1 MKRKKQTEEIEQK
14 IPVYT
19 MLQGRYLIGA
29 VMAQSSFSRIYRAYD
44 SVLDI
49 DVAVKEFISF
59 SEEDKEEFLYE
70 AGLFFG
76 SNEHPGLTA
85 VRDVFQEN
93 GQAFLVMEYLSGDN
107 LKEYLQKKHEN
118 RMEEGDFMRLLEPV
132 AETLSYLHSMGIVHC
147 AVTPD
152 KLIFDKEGRL
162 HLTGI
167 GCCRQRMKRGNPEK
181 RGEEAG
187 PWTDV
192 LGMSCVLKESIL
204 YKRMSD
210 ELHQTVRDGTSD
222 RIFRRPFCMEGLFKY
237 SDKVAVYTGAVKKEW
252 GEKWLEITADPDIQ
266 DEWKGKRAFLTR
278 KQKRFLIATVF
289 AVVIA
294 GFGIW
299 QGLLYYAEKE
309 PEKVLAYQIK
319 QDRKKQESFDQ
330 HPLSR
335 ADEEYDWIWDYA
347 QKNGRK
353 VEYENGVQYRLTKDQ
368 MKDKK
373 IVGNYIKPFAV
384 TADHLKKLI
393 ELKLNIRLRK
403 TNESVT
409 QASVF
414 QNNGELKIIEV
425 EASEENTYEYGEKDQ
440 LIKITIQSDMV
451 TGMVLQLN
459 VDAQPEVISTVLDEV
474 FPIIVPEA
482 YFTEEEIRGLL
493 EQLDKECKADEYG
506 YGSVYVRNHGK
517 YELLMHKDEGML
529 QYGDDDSDNR
539 IDMELKSYRVTA
551 DYAGKEEDFQRAG
564 NYARGSE
571 KYNEFMKFVK
581 ERAVSVKEED
591 GAVVYSLTEKD
602 AKDWGEPSNCH
613 LLTTTWQE
621 LVDHLKNKNYKMQ
634 ELKKKN
640 GIKVWDYGY
649 GAIETYFYKNI
660 DFQMDEQT
668 NIKIIY
674 DCLTDRIGLLEV
686 YNTMGQPE
694 QAAAAALDVISFLSL
709 DSGPVTNEDIRSKQE
724 QISEY
729 EAEGDGFYSGGNMED
744 LSYMI
749 LKSDAMGIFVAI
761 KRHGYPDGLF
771 VDSFSPYYWP

>member
-1 MKRKKQTEEIEQK
+1 MKRKKQREEIEQK

-19 MLQGRYLIGA
+19 MLQDRYLIGA

-44 SVLDI
+44 SILDI
-49 DVAVKEFISF
+49 DVAVKELISL
-59 SEEDKEEFLYE
+59 SEEDKEDFLYE
-70 AGLFFG
+70 AGLFLG
-76 SNEHPGLTA
+76 SNEHPGFTA
-85 VRDVFQEN
+85 VRDIFQEN
-93 GQAFLVMEYLSGDN
+93 GQAFLVMEYLSGES
-107 LKEYLQKKHEN
+107 LKEYLQKKRKN
-118 RMEEGDFMRLLEPV
+118 RMEERDFMRLLEPV
-132 AETLSYLHSMGIVHC
+132 AEALSYLHSMGIVHC

-152 KLIFDKEGRL
+152 KLIFDKEGKL

-167 GCCRQRMKRGNPEK
+167 GCCRQRMKRENPEK
-181 RGEEAG
+181 RREEAG

-210 ELHQTVRDGTSD
+210 EVHQTVRDGTSD
-222 RIFRRPFCMEGLFKY
+222 RIFRRPFCMEGLFKD
-237 SDKVAVYTGAVKKEW
+237 SDKVAAYTGAVKKEW
-252 GEKWLEITADPDIQ
+252 GEKWLEIIADPDVQ

-278 KQKRFLIATVF
+278 KQKRFLMATVF
-289 AVVIA
+289 AAVIA

-299 QGLLYYAEKE
+299 QGLLSYAEKE

-330 HPLSR
+330 HPLSK
-335 ADEEYDWIWDYA
+335 ADEEYDWILDYA

-353 VEYENGVQYRLTKDQ
+353 VEYENGVQYLLTKDQ

-373 IVGNYIKPFAV
+373 IAGNYIKPFAI

-403 TNESVT
+403 TNESVP

-414 QNNGELKIIEV
+414 QNNGELKSIDV
-425 EASEENTYEYGEKDQ
+425 EASEENTYEYGEKGQ
-440 LIKITIQSDMV
+440 LIKIRSDMM
-451 TGMVLQLN
+451 TGMVIQLT
-459 VDAQPEVISTVLDEV
+459 VDAQPEIISIVLDEI
-474 FPIIVPEA
+474 FPVIVPET

-539 IDMELKSYRVTA
+539 INMDLKSYRVTA
-551 DYAGKEEDFQRAG
+551 DYEGKEKDFQRAG

-591 GAVVYSLTEKD
+591 RAVVYSLTEKD

-634 ELKKKN
+634 ELKKKDK
-640 GIKVWDYGY
+640 IQVLDHGY
-649 GAIETYFYKNI
+649 GAIETCFDKSI
-660 DFQMDEQT
+660 EFQMDEQT

-674 DCLTDRIGLLEV
+674 DCLTDRIRLLGV

-694 QAAAAALDVISFLSL
+694 KAAEAVLDVISFLSL
-709 DSGPVTNEDIRSKQE
+709 DSGPATYEDVCSMQE
-724 QISEY
+724 HISEY
-729 EAEGDGFYSGGNMED
+729 EAEGGGAYYGGNMED
-744 LSYMI
+744 LSYVI
-749 LKSDAMGIFVAI
+749 LNDEELGIYVAVL
-761 KRHGYPDGLF
+761 RHGYPDDLF
-771 VDSFSPYYWP
+771 ADSFSPCYWP

>member
-1 MKRKKQTEEIEQK
+1 MKRKKQREEIEQK

-19 MLQGRYLIGA
+19 MLQDRYLIGA

-44 SVLDI
+44 SILDI
-49 DVAVKEFISF
+49 DVAVKELISL
-59 SEEDKEEFLYE
+59 SEEDKEDFLYE
-70 AGLFFG
+70 AGLFLG
-76 SNEHPGLTA
+76 SNEHPGFTA
-85 VRDVFQEN
+85 VRDIFQEN
-93 GQAFLVMEYLSGDN
+93 GQAFLVMEYLSGES
-107 LKEYLQKKHEN
+107 LKEYLQKKRKN
-118 RMEEGDFMRLLEPV
+118 RMEERDFMRLLEPV
-132 AETLSYLHSMGIVHC
+132 AEALSYLHSMGIVHC

-152 KLIFDKEGRL
+152 KLIFDKEGKL

-167 GCCRQRMKRGNPEK
+167 GCCRQRMKRENPEK
-181 RGEEAG
+181 RREEAG

-210 ELHQTVRDGTSD
+210 EVHQTVRDGTSD
-222 RIFRRPFCMEGLFKY
+222 RIFRRPFCMEGLFKD
-237 SDKVAVYTGAVKKEW
+237 SDKVAAYTGAVKKEW
-252 GEKWLEITADPDIQ
+252 GEKWLEIIADPDVQ

-278 KQKRFLIATVF
+278 KQKRFLMATVF
-289 AVVIA
+289 AAVIA

-299 QGLLYYAEKE
+299 QGLLSYAEKE

-330 HPLSR
+330 HPLSK

-353 VEYENGVQYRLTKDQ
+353 VEYENGVQYLLTKDQ

-373 IVGNYIKPFAV
+373 IAGNYIKPFAI

-403 TNESVT
+403 TNESVP

-414 QNNGELKIIEV
+414 QNNGELKSIDV
-425 EASEENTYEYGEKDQ
+425 EASEENTYEYGEKGQ
-440 LIKITIQSDMV
+440 LIKIRSDMM
-451 TGMVLQLN
+451 TGMVIQLT
-459 VDAQPEVISTVLDEV
+459 VDAQPEIISIVLDEI
-474 FPIIVPEA
+474 FPVIVPET

-539 IDMELKSYRVTA
+539 INMDLKSYRVTA
-551 DYAGKEEDFQRAG
+551 DYEGKEKDFQRAG

-591 GAVVYSLTEKD
+591 RAVVYSLTEKD

-634 ELKKKN
+634 ELKKKDK
-640 GIKVWDYGY
+640 IQVLDHGY
-649 GAIETYFYKNI
+649 GAIETCFDKSI
-660 DFQMDEQT
+660 EFQMDEQT

-674 DCLTDRIGLLEV
+674 DCLTDRIRLLGV

-694 QAAAAALDVISFLSL
+694 KAAEAVLDVISFLSL
-709 DSGPVTNEDIRSKQE
+709 DSGPATYEDVCSMQE
-724 QISEY
+724 HISEY
-729 EAEGDGFYSGGNMED
+729 EAEGGGAYYGGNMED
-744 LSYMI
+744 LSYVI
-749 LKSDAMGIFVAI
+749 LNDEELGIYVAVL
-761 KRHGYPDGLF
+761 RHGYPDDLF
-771 VDSFSPYYWP
+771 ADSFSPCYWP

>member
-1 MKRKKQTEEIEQK
+1 MKRKKQREEIEQK

-19 MLQGRYLIGA
+19 MLQDRYLIGA

-44 SVLDI
+44 SILDI
-49 DVAVKEFISF
+49 DVAVKELISL
-59 SEEDKEEFLYE
+59 SEEDKEDFLYE
-70 AGLFFG
+70 AGLFLG
-76 SNEHPGLTA
+76 SNEHPGFTA
-85 VRDVFQEN
+85 VRDIFQEN
-93 GQAFLVMEYLSGDN
+93 GQAFLVMEYLSGES
-107 LKEYLQKKHEN
+107 LKEYLQKKRKN
-118 RMEEGDFMRLLEPV
+118 RMEERDFMRLLEPV
-132 AETLSYLHSMGIVHC
+132 AEALSYLHSMGIVHC

-152 KLIFDKEGRL
+152 KLIFDKEGKL

-167 GCCRQRMKRGNPEK
+167 GCCRQRMKRENPEK
-181 RGEEAG
+181 RREEAG

-210 ELHQTVRDGTSD
+210 EVHQTVRDGTSD
-222 RIFRRPFCMEGLFKY
+222 RIFRRPFCMEGLFKD
-237 SDKVAVYTGAVKKEW
+237 SDKVAAYTGAVKKEW
-252 GEKWLEITADPDIQ
+252 GEKWLEIIADPDVQ

-278 KQKRFLIATVF
+278 KQKRFLMATVF
-289 AVVIA
+289 AAVIA

-299 QGLLYYAEKE
+299 QGLLSYAEKE

-330 HPLSR
+330 HPLSK

-353 VEYENGVQYRLTKDQ
+353 VEYENGVQYLLTKDQ

-373 IVGNYIKPFAV
+373 IAGNYIKPFAI

-403 TNESVT
+403 TNESVP

-414 QNNGELKIIEV
+414 QNNGELKSIDV
-425 EASEENTYEYGEKDQ
+425 EASEENTYEYGEKGQ
-440 LIKITIQSDMV
+440 LIKIRSDMM
-451 TGMVLQLN
+451 TGMVIQLT
-459 VDAQPEVISTVLDEV
+459 VDAQPEIISIVLDEI
-474 FPIIVPEA
+474 FPVIVPET

-539 IDMELKSYRVTA
+539 INMDLKSYRVTA
-551 DYAGKEEDFQRAG
+551 DYEGKEKDFQRAG

-591 GAVVYSLTEKD
+591 RAVVYSLTEKD

-634 ELKKKN
+634 ELKKKDK
-640 GIKVWDYGY
+640 IQVLDHGY
-649 GAIETYFYKNI
+649 GAIETCFDKSI
-660 DFQMDEQT
+660 EFQMDEQT

-674 DCLTDRIGLLEV
+674 DCLTDRIRLLGV

-694 QAAAAALDVISFLSL
+694 KAAEAVLDVISFLSL
-709 DSGPVTNEDIRSKQE
+709 DSGPATYEDVCSMQE
-724 QISEY
+724 HISEY
-729 EAEGDGFYSGGNMED
+729 EAEGGGAYYGGNMED
-744 LSYMI
+744 LS
-749 LKSDAMGIFVAI
+749 
-761 KRHGYPDGLF
+761 
-771 VDSFSPYYWP
+771 

>member
-1 MKRKKQTEEIEQK
+1 MKRKKQREEIEQK

-19 MLQGRYLIGA
+19 MLQDRYLIGA

-44 SVLDI
+44 SILDI
-49 DVAVKEFISF
+49 DVAVKELISL
-59 SEEDKEEFLYE
+59 SEEDKEDFLYE
-70 AGLFFG
+70 AGLFLG
-76 SNEHPGLTA
+76 SNEHPGFTA
-85 VRDVFQEN
+85 VRDIFQEN
-93 GQAFLVMEYLSGDN
+93 GQAFLVMEYLSGES
-107 LKEYLQKKHEN
+107 LKEYLQKKRKN
-118 RMEEGDFMRLLEPV
+118 RMEERDFMRLLEPV
-132 AETLSYLHSMGIVHC
+132 AEALSYLHSMGIVHC

-152 KLIFDKEGRL
+152 KLIFDKEGKL

-167 GCCRQRMKRGNPEK
+167 GCCRQRMKRENPEK
-181 RGEEAG
+181 RREEAG

-210 ELHQTVRDGTSD
+210 EVHQTVRDGTSD
-222 RIFRRPFCMEGLFKY
+222 RIFRRPFCMEGLFKD
-237 SDKVAVYTGAVKKEW
+237 SDKVAAYAGAVKKEW
-252 GEKWLEITADPDIQ
+252 GEKWLEIIADPDVQ

-278 KQKRFLIATVF
+278 KQKRFLMATVF
-289 AVVIA
+289 AAVIA

-299 QGLLYYAEKE
+299 QGLLSYAEKE

-330 HPLSR
+330 HPLSK

-353 VEYENGVQYRLTKDQ
+353 VEYENGVQYLLTKDQ

-373 IVGNYIKPFAV
+373 IAGNYIKPFAI

-403 TNESVT
+403 TNESVP

-414 QNNGELKIIEV
+414 QNNGELKSIDV
-425 EASEENTYEYGEKDQ
+425 EASEENTYEYGEKGQ
-440 LIKITIQSDMV
+440 LIKIRSDMM
-451 TGMVLQLN
+451 TGMVIQLT
-459 VDAQPEVISTVLDEV
+459 VDAQPEIISIVLDEI
-474 FPIIVPEA
+474 FPVIVPET

-539 IDMELKSYRVTA
+539 INMDLKSYRVTA
-551 DYAGKEEDFQRAG
+551 DYEGKEKDFQRAG

-591 GAVVYSLTEKD
+591 RAVVYSLTEKD

-634 ELKKKN
+634 ELKKKDK
-640 GIKVWDYGY
+640 IQVLDHGY
-649 GAIETYFYKNI
+649 GAIETCFDKSI
-660 DFQMDEQT
+660 EFQMDEQT

-674 DCLTDRIGLLEV
+674 DCLTDRIRLLGV

-694 QAAAAALDVISFLSL
+694 KAAEAVLDVISFLSL
-709 DSGPVTNEDIRSKQE
+709 DSGPATYEDVCSMQE
-724 QISEY
+724 HISEY
-729 EAEGDGFYSGGNMED
+729 EAEGGGAYYGGNMED
-744 LSYMI
+744 LS
-749 LKSDAMGIFVAI
+749 
-761 KRHGYPDGLF
+761 
-771 VDSFSPYYWP
+771 

>member
-1 MKRKKQTEEIEQK
+1 MKRKKQREEIEQK

-19 MLQGRYLIGA
+19 MLQDRYLIGA

-44 SVLDI
+44 SILDI
-49 DVAVKEFISF
+49 DVAVKELISL
-59 SEEDKEEFLYE
+59 SEEDKEDFLYE
-70 AGLFFG
+70 AGLFLG
-76 SNEHPGLTA
+76 SNEHPGFTA
-85 VRDVFQEN
+85 VRDIFQEN
-93 GQAFLVMEYLSGDN
+93 GQAFLVMEYLSGES
-107 LKEYLQKKHEN
+107 LKEYLQKKRKN
-118 RMEEGDFMRLLEPV
+118 RMEERDFMRLLEPV
-132 AETLSYLHSMGIVHC
+132 AEALSYLHSMGIVHC

-152 KLIFDKEGRL
+152 KLIFDKEGKL

-167 GCCRQRMKRGNPEK
+167 GCCRQRMKRENPEK
-181 RGEEAG
+181 RREEAG

-210 ELHQTVRDGTSD
+210 EVHQTVRDGTSD
-222 RIFRRPFCMEGLFKY
+222 RIFRRPFCMEGLFKD
-237 SDKVAVYTGAVKKEW
+237 SDKVAEYTGAVKKEW
-252 GEKWLEITADPDIQ
+252 GEKWLEIIADPDVQ

-278 KQKRFLIATVF
+278 KQKRFLMATVF
-289 AVVIA
+289 AAVIA

-299 QGLLYYAEKE
+299 QGLLSYAEKE

-330 HPLSR
+330 HPLSK

-353 VEYENGVQYRLTKDQ
+353 VEYENGVQYLLTKDQ

-373 IVGNYIKPFAV
+373 IAGNYIKPFAI

-403 TNESVT
+403 TNESVP

-414 QNNGELKIIEV
+414 QNNGELKSIDV
-425 EASEENTYEYGEKDQ
+425 EASEENTYEYGEKGQ
-440 LIKITIQSDMV
+440 LIKIRSDMM
-451 TGMVLQLN
+451 TGMVIQLT
-459 VDAQPEVISTVLDEV
+459 VDAQPEIISIVLDEI
-474 FPIIVPEA
+474 FPVIVPET

-539 IDMELKSYRVTA
+539 INMDLKSYRVTA
-551 DYAGKEEDFQRAG
+551 DYEGKEKDFQRAG

-591 GAVVYSLTEKD
+591 RAVVYSLTEKD

-634 ELKKKN
+634 ELKKKDK
-640 GIKVWDYGY
+640 IQVLDHGY
-649 GAIETYFYKNI
+649 GAIETCFDKSI
-660 DFQMDEQT
+660 EFQMDEQT

-674 DCLTDRIGLLEV
+674 DCLTDRIRLLGV

-694 QAAAAALDVISFLSL
+694 KAAEAVLDVISFLSL
-709 DSGPVTNEDIRSKQE
+709 DSGPATYEDVCSMQE
-724 QISEY
+724 HISEY
-729 EAEGDGFYSGGNMED
+729 EAEGGGAYYGGNMED
-744 LSYMI
+744 LS
-749 LKSDAMGIFVAI
+749 
-761 KRHGYPDGLF
+761 
-771 VDSFSPYYWP
+771 

>member
-1 MKRKKQTEEIEQK
+1 MKRKKQREEIEQK

-19 MLQGRYLIGA
+19 MLQDRYLIGA
-29 VMAQSSFSRIYRAYD
+29 VMAQSSFSRVYRAYD
-44 SVLDI
+44 SILDI
-49 DVAVKEFISF
+49 DVAVKELISL
-59 SEEDKEEFLYE
+59 SEEDKEDFLYE

-76 SNEHPGLTA
+76 SNEHPGFTA

-93 GQAFLVMEYLSGDN
+93 GQAFFVMEYLSGES
-107 LKEYLQKKHEN
+107 LKEYLQKKRKN
-118 RMEEGDFMRLLEPV
+118 RMEERDFMRLLEPV
-132 AETLSYLHSMGIVHC
+132 AEALSYLHSRGIVHC

-152 KLIFDKEGRL
+152 KLMFDKEGKL

-167 GCCRQRMKRGNPEK
+167 GCCRQRMKRENPEK

-222 RIFRRPFCMEGLFKY
+222 QIFRRPFCMEGLFKD
-237 SDKVAVYTGAVKKEW
+237 SDKVAAYTGAVKKEW
-252 GEKWLEITADPDIQ
+252 GEKWLEMTANLGVQ
-266 DEWKGKRAFLTR
+266 DEWKGKRAFFTR
-278 KQKRFLIATVF
+278 KQKRFLMATVF
-289 AVVIA
+289 AAVIA

-299 QGLLYYAEKE
+299 QGLLSYAEKE

-319 QDRKKQESFDQ
+319 QDRKKQETFDQ
-330 HPLSR
+330 HPLSK

-353 VEYENGVQYRLTKDQ
+353 VEYENGVQYRLTKEQ

-373 IVGNYIKPFAV
+373 IAGNYIKPFAI
-384 TADHLKKLI
+384 TKDHLKKLI

-414 QNNGELKIIEV
+414 QNDGELKNIDV
-425 EASEENTYEYGEKDQ
+425 EASEENTYEYGEKGQ
-440 LIKITIQSDMV
+440 LIKIKIRSDMM
-451 TGMVLQLN
+451 TGMVIQLT
-459 VDAQPEVISTVLDEV
+459 VDAQPEIVSTVLDEI
-474 FPIIVPEA
+474 FPVIVPEA
-482 YFTEEEIRGLL
+482 YFTKEEIRGLL
-493 EQLDKECKADEYG
+493 EQLDKECKADKYG

-529 QYGDDDSDNR
+529 QYGDDDFDNR
-539 IDMELKSYRVTA
+539 IDMDLKSYRVTA
-551 DYAGKEEDFQRAG
+551 DYTNKEKDFQRAG
-564 NYARGSE
+564 NYARGSDR
-571 KYNEFMKFVK
+571 YNQFMEFVK

-591 GAVVYSLTEKD
+591 GAVIYSLTEKD

-634 ELKKKN
+634 ELKKKDR
-640 GIKVWDYGY
+640 IKVWDYGY
-649 GAIETYFYKNI
+649 GAIETCFYKHI

-674 DCLTDRIGLLEV
+674 DCLTDRIGLLGV

-694 QAAAAALDVISFLSL
+694 KAAEAVLDVISFLSL
-709 DSGPVTNEDIRSKQE
+709 DREPATHEDVCSMQE
-724 QISEY
+724 QIREY
-729 EAEGDGFYSGGNMED
+729 ETAEEKLYSGGNMED
-744 LSYMI
+744 LSYLI
-749 LKSDAMGIFVAI
+749 LRNEEMGIFVAVR
-761 KRHGYPDGLF
+761 RHGYPDDLF
-771 VDSFSPYYWP
+771 ADSFSPCYWP